1 MESGDTCRI
10 GAVRAASVPDMP
22 AETSFDIGIESGPGH
37 TLVTVSGEVD
47 VFTSPRLR
55 QVLFDPVLC
64 NQPRIVVDLHA
75 VTFMDSTGVGTL
87 VAARRWATSRDATVT
102 LVCSAGPAMRLLD
115 LVGLDKVFGI
125 HETVEAALAP

>member
-1 MESGDTCRI
+1 M
-10 GAVRAASVPDMP
+10 A
-22 AETSFDIGIESGPGH
+22 AETSFDIGIETGDGH

-64 NQPRIVVDLHA
+64 AQPRTVVDLHA

-87 VAARRWATSRDATVT
+87 VAARRWATSREQTIA
-102 LVCSAGPAMRLLD
+102 LVCSAGPALRLLG
-115 LVGLDKVFGI
+115 LVGLDKVFEV
-125 HETVEAALAP
+125 HETVEAAVAP